1 MGDSA
6 KPWSGNVL
14 IVACERSGAER
25 RFPLDAEDLPRY
37 APNETLRAAEA
48 APALFASLCGECP
61 KPCDGSLA
69 LVSVKNRQYYV
80 LADMPKA
87 WALRTAWSLL
97 AVTPIEAKRGGE
109 GADDGDRHD

>member
-1 MGDSA
+1 MGNSA

-14 IVACERSGAER
+14 SVACERSGAGR

-61 KPCDGSLA
+61 KPCDGGLA

-80 LADMPKA
+80 RADMPQA
-87 WALRTAWSLL
+87 WALRAAWSLL
-97 AVTPIEAKRGGE
+97 AVTPIAAPPSDGGS
-109 GADDGDRHD
+109 

>member
-1 MGDSA
+1 MDGDGRT
-6 KPWSGNVL
+6 PPGNVL
-14 IVACERSGAER
+14 SVVCPWRMIES
-25 RFPLDAEDLPRY
+25 RFPLNEVDGARY
-37 APNETLRAAEA
+37 LQDEAVQAARAA
-48 APALFASLCGECP
+48 PRLFASLCGECP
-61 KPCDGSLA
+61 EPCDGSLA

-80 LADMPKA
+80 LADMPQA